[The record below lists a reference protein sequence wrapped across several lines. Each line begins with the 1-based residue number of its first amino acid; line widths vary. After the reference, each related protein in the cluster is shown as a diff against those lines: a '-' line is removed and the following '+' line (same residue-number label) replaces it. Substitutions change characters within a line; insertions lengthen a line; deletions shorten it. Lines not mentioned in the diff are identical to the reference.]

1 MGGGVV
7 YFIVSLFL
15 SYSRLC
21 LRQVWIVDLSYL
33 SLFSCLLSAVF
44 HSPTSPHSP
53 PFAIDKHDRFR
64 VMLTGSR
71 QGDRWTKHC
80 HC

>member
-21 LRQVWIVDLSYL
+21 LRQVWICHTFLCFHVFFL
-33 SLFSCLLSAVF
+33 LFFIRPPAHTAH
-44 HSPTSPHSP
+44 HS
-53 PFAIDKHDRFR
+53 R
-64 VMLTGSR
+64 LTNMTDSE
-71 QGDRWTKHC
+71 
-80 HC
+80 